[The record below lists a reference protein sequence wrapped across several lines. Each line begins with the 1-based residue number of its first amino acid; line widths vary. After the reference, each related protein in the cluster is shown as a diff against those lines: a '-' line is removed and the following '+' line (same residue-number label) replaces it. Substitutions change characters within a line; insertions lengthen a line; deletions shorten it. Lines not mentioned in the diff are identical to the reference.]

1 MKSGTEV
8 DEKTNSLKEMCLDHD
23 NREKRELGG
32 KKNEFLSVN
41 LNSWTEHSSIIQDTQ
56 LFLLYNDILQ
66 AIQKP
71 FGVFWLDWTQSIN
84 RKSKQDIM
92 HNTSVYI

>member
-8 DEKTNSLKEMCLDHD
+8 DEKTNSLKEMGLDHD

-41 LNSWTEHSSIIQDTQ
+41 LN
-56 LFLLYNDILQ
+56 
-66 AIQKP
+66 P
-71 FGVFWLDWTQSIN
+71 
-84 RKSKQDIM
+84 
-92 HNTSVYI
+92 

>member
-1 MKSGTEV
+1 
-8 DEKTNSLKEMCLDHD
+8 MCLDHD
-23 NREKRELGG
+23 NRGKRELGG

-41 LNSWTEHSSIIQDTQ
+41 LNPWTSHSSIIQDTQ
-56 LFLLYNDILQ
+56 LFLLYSDILQ

-84 RKSKQDIM
+84 RKSKQDIA
-92 HNTSVYI
+92 